1 MIKVR
6 RCNEND
12 IMQASSTITIA
23 ENLMAEQP
31 RIDYSIQANGTN
43 ICISCTF
50 LDSTLT
56 DCVAVVHRR
65 ISQLSSSGLM
75 KIESSHNF
83 NRSSGDTAYGCI
95 EGVDLERYQVGVFG
109 VKIING
115 NYYYAVM
122 IRNCHATLI
131 IVITSRS

>member
-1 MIKVR
+1 
-6 RCNEND
+6 
-12 IMQASSTITIA
+12 MQASSTITIA

-65 ISQLSSSGLM
+65 ISQLSSSGLAN
-75 KIESSHNF
+75 IESSHNF
-83 NRSSGDTAYGCI
+83 NRSGDTAYGCI
-95 EGVDLERYQVGVFG
+95 EGVDSEQYQVGVFG
-109 VKIING
+109 VKIITFTNG
-115 NYYYAVM
+115 NYYYYVVM
-122 IRNCHATLI
+122 IRNCHATLYI
-131 IVITSRS
+131 ITSRS